1 MELWRL
7 RACRNGQQVE
17 NGRGHRPNQYLITR
31 PRIGD
36 LHNSSPF
43 STFSFSTPFVSF
55 PRFPPASLF
64 SGGHS
69 RYFRLSAFSAK
80 HSTHFP
86 PSSSYLSCRRR
97 RRPRKKDP
105 RDATHPFSVLSFSL
119 SLSHFSH
126 RVTFSPLSSPEL
138 SPAYAAPFSHARLQC
153 LADCGYCTRVRI
165 RATDRSSEDEIR
177 CNPCDKSHV

>member
-17 NGRGHRPNQYLITR
+17 NGRGHRPDQYLITR

-43 STFSFSTPFVSF
+43 STFSFNTPFVSF

-80 HSTHFP
+80 HSTHSP

-119 SLSHFSH
+119 SLSL
-126 RVTFSPLSSPEL
+126 FSPRDIFSSVEPRVKPRL
-138 SPAYAAPFSHARLQC
+138 RRSIFARAASMSGRLRLLHART
-153 LADCGYCTRVRI
+153 DTRDGSIER
-165 RATDRSSEDEIR
+165 R
-177 CNPCDKSHV
+177 